1 MVVPSGGAN
10 NFDSTAFRPPF
21 DRHAGAYARG
31 HGGLAPPSGCMIVH
45 NNNNIIVSGEAILS
59 AENSG
64 KPLGGRG
71 PAPNPAG
78 GAHVQRSPDPLAGGE
93 RGCCPVPRTQLRS
106 QPSALRSCPNEISW
120 SRPCCHSSA
129 IPPRY
134 DHWTTIITTVA
145 TAALIN

>member
-10 NFDSTAFRPPF
+10 NFDSTALRSPF
-21 DRHAGAYARG
+21 DRHAGVYTRG
-31 HGGLAPPSGCMIVH
+31 HGGLAPPSGCTIVH

-64 KPLGGRG
+64 KPLGGQG

-106 QPSALRSCPNEISW
+106 QPSALRSCPNEIPLLPFVCNSTAL
-120 SRPCCHSSA
+120 RPLDDNHYDSS
-129 IPPRY
+129 
-134 DHWTTIITTVA
+134 HCGFNK
-145 TAALIN
+145 LINK